1 MENKS
6 NSPMSRQAANTGKTL
21 GNIRANAGKAAS
33 RAEQAEAAYRQM
45 LKSGKVG
52 PSNVNAVK
60 KKISDK
66 YGVWPNGSTN

>member
-1 MENKS
+1 MENKPY
-6 NSPMSRQAANTGKTL
+6 SPVSRKAASTGKTL
-21 GNIRANAGKAAS
+21 GNIRAAAGKSASAAE
-33 RAEQAEAAYRQM
+33 AAEAAYRQM

-66 YGVWPNGSTN
+66 YGVWPNGNTN